1 MAVLTSSI
9 VNKNTYS
16 IKYFIKKIISF
27 LIPQFLVIK
36 LMERSFTHFGLEI
49 SNACN
54 ANCSFCAYRFMTR
67 KLSIIDDKSTEKAVS
82 EYNDLGGGTISFTPV
97 VGDPLVDKNL
107 INKINIC
114 SQKKNIKEI
123 FLYTNGIFIDKFD
136 LNKLLTSGL
145 TRIAIST
152 YVGNS
157 EKYKKYYG
165 KNHYERVIKNI
176 INLAKLNIKLPKP
189 IQITLHL
196 RVDLPKEKWQMNKDF
211 KQISYLVGNDNI
223 TWLEMYENWSGKITQ
238 DDIPEGC
245 TLSEIKSID
254 EKIKSPC
261 FEMYRRIHVLADG
274 SVGVC
279 SCRDIDAE
287 INVGDLNKSTLKEI
301 WNGKKLKEYRN
312 NWKNGNLPSICK
324 NCDRYKGVDE
334 YIKENK
340 FEIIRTHVNR
350 VSKKI

>member
-1 MAVLTSSI
+1 
-9 VNKNTYS
+9 
-16 IKYFIKKIISF
+16 
-27 LIPQFLVIK
+27 
-36 LMERSFTHFGLEI
+36 
-49 SNACN
+49 
-54 ANCSFCAYRFMTR
+54 
-67 KLSIIDDKSTEKAVS
+67 
-82 EYNDLGGGTISFTPV
+82 
-97 VGDPLVDKNL
+97 
-107 INKINIC
+107 
-114 SQKKNIKEI
+114 
-123 FLYTNGIFIDKFD
+123 
-136 LNKLLTSGL
+136 
-145 TRIAIST
+145 
-152 YVGNS
+152 
-157 EKYKKYYG
+157 
-165 KNHYERVIKNI
+165 
-176 INLAKLNIKLPKP
+176 
-189 IQITLHL
+189 
-196 RVDLPKEKWQMNKDF
+196 MNKDF
-211 KQISYLVGNDNI
+211 KQISNLVGNNNI

-245 TLSEIKSID
+245 TLSDIKSID

-274 SVGVC
+274 AVGVC

-324 NCDRYKGVDE
+324 NCDRYKGVSE